1 MHYLTEI
8 VRSGIPFGEV
18 IRITGPGGP
27 GGQDEL
33 LGIAVLTNSEGQDF
47 RRIFVNTICKDPGF
61 TDLGAGLCEHAESVR
76 TVETTDSQFMDAITE
91 YYSIM
96 LVNRMLCDRC
106 ISTKKPFSEIFSESR
121 VGRLTTLLKM
131 IEQSG
136 NADFT
141 GMDVLEICCGNGMAT
156 TALSEL
162 GCDPFCLDSDRCAGM
177 DVLEICCGNGMATT
191 ALSELGCDPFCL
203 DSDRCAICEG
213 LEHGVLAPRRS
224 AVLDA
229 TELSAFFDAES
240 FDCVIG
246 FMLGAIYPFNKDLW
260 ARIMSESA
268 VLLRENGLFVFTVHK
283 EEEITI
289 LKEVMD
295 EIGISGEI
303 IDNRDDAGVYDQWV
317 YLGRKGSSAG

>member
-1 MHYLTEI
+1 MLFNDLLGIADEPVQLIERSFSDQKTCKLTRHQLTEI
-8 VRSGIPFGEV
+8 VRSGTPFGEV

-33 LGIAVLTNSEGQDF
+33 LGIAILTNSEGQDF
-47 RRIFVNTICKDPGF
+47 RMIFVNTICKDPGF
-61 TDLGAGLCEHAESVR
+61 TDLGAGLCEHAERVR
-76 TVETTDSQFMDAITE
+76 TVEATDSQFMDAIIE

-106 ISTKKPFSEIFSESR
+106 ISAKKPFSEIFSESR
-121 VGRLTTLLKM
+121 VDRLTKLLKT

-136 NADFT
+136 NTDF
-141 GMDVLEICCGNGMAT
+141 
-156 TALSEL
+156 
-162 GCDPFCLDSDRCAGM
+162 AGM
-177 DVLEICCGNGMATT
+177 DVLEICCGNGMATI
-191 ALSELGCDPFCL
+191 ALSEMGCDPFCM
-203 DSDRCAICEG
+203 DSDQCAICEG
-213 LEHGVLAPRRS
+213 LEHGVLAPHRS
-224 AVLDA
+224 VVLDA

-246 FMLGAIYPFNKDLW
+246 FMLGAIYPFNKDIW

-268 VLLRENGLFVFTVHK
+268 VLLRENGLLVFTVHK
-283 EEEITI
+283 EEEIII

-295 EIGISGEI
+295 AIGIAGEI

-317 YLGRKGSSAG
+317 YLGRKESSVG

>member
-1 MHYLTEI
+1 MT
-8 VRSGIPFGEV
+8 
-18 IRITGPGGP
+18 
-27 GGQDEL
+27 
-33 LGIAVLTNSEGQDF
+33 
-47 RRIFVNTICKDPGF
+47 
-61 TDLGAGLCEHAESVR
+61 
-76 TVETTDSQFMDAITE
+76 AIIE

-121 VGRLTTLLKM
+121 VDRLTTLLKT

-136 NADFT
+136 NID

-156 TALSEL
+156 IALTEL
-162 GCDPFCLDSDRCAGM
+162 GCDPFCMDSD
-177 DVLEICCGNGMATT
+177 
-191 ALSELGCDPFCL
+191 S
-203 DSDRCAICEG
+203 CAICEG
-213 LEHGVLAPRRS
+213 LEHGVLTPHRS

-240 FDCVIG
+240 FDFVIG

-268 VLLRENGLFVFTVHK
+268 VLLRENGLLVFTVHK
-283 EEEITI
+283 EDEIII

-317 YLGRKGSSAG
+317 YIGRKGSSAG

>member
-1 MHYLTEI
+1 MLFNDLLGIADEPVQLIERSFSDQKTCKLTRHQLTEI
-8 VRSGIPFGEV
+8 VRSGTPFGEV

-33 LGIAVLTNSEGQDF
+33 LGIAILTNSEGQDF
-47 RRIFVNTICKDPGF
+47 RMIFVNTICKDPGF
-61 TDLGAGLCEHAESVR
+61 TDLGAGLCEHAERVR
-76 TVETTDSQFMDAITE
+76 TVEATDSQFMDAIIE

-106 ISTKKPFSEIFSESR
+106 ISAKKPFSEIFSESR
-121 VGRLTTLLKM
+121 VDRLTKLLKT

-136 NADFT
+136 NTRFAGRD
-141 GMDVLEICCGNGMAT
+141 MLEICCGNGMAT
-156 TALSEL
+156 IALSEM
-162 GCDPFCLDSDRCAGM
+162 GCDPFCMDSDQ
-177 DVLEICCGNGMATT
+177 
-191 ALSELGCDPFCL
+191 
-203 DSDRCAICEG
+203 CAICEG
-213 LEHGVLAPRRS
+213 LEHGVLAPHRS
-224 AVLDA
+224 VVLDA

-246 FMLGAIYPFNKDLW
+246 FMLGAIYPFNKDIW

-268 VLLRENGLFVFTVHK
+268 VLLRENGLLVFTVHK
-283 EEEITI
+283 EEEIII

-295 EIGISGEI
+295 AIGIAGEI

-317 YLGRKGSSAG
+317 YLGRKESSVG